1 MSLSANGEG
10 WCSGRSRAEP
20 QSFEEPTSRLV
31 LLAKMDDATAASALA
46 GFPAKQNPINAPLR
60 KSFTCD
66 QGRVTS
72 RHVDLAA
79 QTPVKVYFCDRHSQE
94 ELDGI
99 ADVLNIR
106 SRTTHD
112 GHTQNKM
119 FAQTSASSRKRSTSV
134 Y

>member
-60 KSFTCD
+60 KSFTYD